1 MVRSVRRR
9 GYLPRLGSRQDGAGA
24 AERPEDRVILAIDPG
39 NERSAAVVLNDAGSP
54 VEFWKEPN
62 DEVLRRVLAIQHLW
76 PSDERGE
83 IVGHLA
89 IEMIA
94 SYGMPVGREV
104 FDTCV
109 WIGRFVQAWNAP
121 HTLVYRRDVKM
132 FLCGNNT
139 AKDGNIRQALIDRFG
154 GKDRAIGNKRAPGPL
169 HGISN
174 DVWSALAVGVTWRE
188 TRAKA
193 AA

>member
-1 MVRSVRRR
+1 
-9 GYLPRLGSRQDGAGA
+9 
-24 AERPEDRVILAIDPG
+24 VILAVDPG
-39 NERSAAVVLNDAGSP
+39 NERSAAVVLNDEGRP
-54 VEFWKEPN
+54 VEFWREPN
-62 DEVLRRVLAIQHLW
+62 DEVLRRVLSLSGMWNTISAQ
-76 PSDERGE
+76 DD
-83 IVGHLA
+83 GHLA

-139 AKDGNIRQALIDRFG
+139 AKDGNIRQALIDRYG
-154 GKDRAIGNKRAPGPL
+154 GKDKAIGNKRTPGPL
-169 HGISN
+169 YGISN